1 MFMKKLV
8 LVLPFALM
16 ATICNAADRDLAKI
30 GDPLVELYQGSGT
43 LPICTS
49 ENLKN
54 TPDAD
59 KKKDGCFCKNI
70 NSYDY
75 QAGITYDFCKLTHDP
90 SLTPCCWQGKTP

>member
-1 MFMKKLV
+1 MKKIFVV
-8 LVLPFALM
+8 LTLAL
-16 ATICNAADRDLAKI
+16 TTNLCQAADREFAGI
-30 GDPLVELYQGSGT
+30 ADPLAEIYKPIAT
-43 LPICTS
+43 LPACTS

-90 SLTPCCWQGKTP
+90 SITPCCWQGKTP